1 MTDSMHSGLMTFVT
15 DQSMPIAQLAAEAEA
30 RGFESLFLPEKTHL
44 TVSRRTPGPAASYPK
59 PTNARTTR
67 SWPSPRPQP

>member
-1 MTDSMHSGLMTFVT
+1 MTDSMHTGLMTFVT

-44 TVSRRTPGPAASYPK
+44 TVSRRTPGP
-59 PTNARTTR
+59 
-67 SWPSPRPQP
+67 